1 MRADPHSASHWL
13 LPGPQAWQLVLFTM
27 LVSAMLSVL
36 VAVLAIVL
44 RPARVRGPWL
54 RDFIALLG
62 MGLMVPVVGPLLM
75 LYQLTLFGRLS
86 RRDTTPEAKR
96 LPLSPYVPDD
106 PRPPV
111 HFGVGGAVQG
121 LRTSSTG
128 SDKSIRALMAV
139 EQQRSAHTSQ
149 VLYDTLG
156 HPNESVRLT
165 AAGLLDR
172 RESRVLKMMRRV
184 EFVLEN
190 EKRRTEPQLALL
202 HLEAALLNSEMLYL
216 QLARNGMARFYLE
229 RWGRHLDAAEA
240 HCAHKAEWM
249 LSKARWLEQNGLD
262 GAGELYL
269 RALRAGASP
278 SRVMPYMAE
287 RSWQRRDYA
296 GLRVLAALYP
306 LFNAL
311 PTVGALSRRWGGE
324 T

>member
-1 MRADPHSASHWL
+1 MRADAPTISHWL
-13 LPGPQAWQLVLFTM
+13 LPGPWAWELVLMTF

-36 VAVLAIVL
+36 AAALAIIL
-44 RPARVRGPWL
+44 SPRRIRGPWW
-54 RDFIALLG
+54 RDFIAQLGIGLL
-62 MGLMVPVVGPLLM
+62 VPVVGPLIM
-75 LYQLTLFGRLS
+75 LLQLALIGRLS
-86 RRDTTPEAKR
+86 RRDTASTAER

-106 PRPPV
+106 PRPLV

-121 LRTSSTG
+121 LRTGSIG

-190 EKRRTEPQLALL
+190 EKRRSDPQLALL

-216 QLARNGMARFYLE
+216 QLARNGMARLYLE
-229 RWGRHLDAAEA
+229 RWGRHLDAAEP
-240 HCAHKAEWM
+240 HCADKAEWM
-249 LSKARWLEQNGLD
+249 LSKAHWLEQSGLE
-262 GAGELYL
+262 GAGEFYL

-278 SRVMPYMAE
+278 SRVVPYVAE

-296 GLRVLAALYP
+296 GLRVLATLHP

-324 T
+324 P